1 MADMWICHTLTACEE
16 IGVADRGNY
25 VLLKQFV
32 LPHEVALYDR
42 VYHWLKEER
51 GEKREVRIFAYLSYA
66 DLPGLKLWSL
76 LKIFNRVR
84 RRVKRRVTFVVED
97 PRIRT
102 TKLGDAI
109 QITGRMPLPDF
120 LRILGTSD
128 LYIETSIDEELR
140 LTALD
145 AMLLRVPVAKI
156 LHPRFY
162 GKQDYTED
170 EILIGTSVNKL
181 VELIVEYVNNFDH
194 YHEYFSR
201 TVYEFMKRKRLWDVV
216 KVDFVQTLDEMMF

>member
-1 MADMWICHTLTACEE
+1 ME
-16 IGVADRGNY
+16 
-25 VLLKQFV
+25 
-32 LPHEVALYDR
+32 
-42 VYHWLKEER
+42 
-51 GEKREVRIFAYLSYA
+51 
-66 DLPGLKLWSL
+66 
-76 LKIFNRVR
+76 
-84 RRVKRRVTFVVED
+84 RRVTFVVED
-97 PRIRT
+97 PRIKRT
-102 TKLGDAI
+102 TRLGDAI

-145 AMLLRVPVAKI
+145 AVLLRVPVAKI

-162 GKQDYTED
+162 GRQDYTED
-170 EILIGTSVNKL
+170 EILIGTSADKL
-181 VELIVEYVNNFDH
+181 VELIVEYINNFDH

-201 TVYEFMKRKRLWDVV
+201 TVYEFMKRKQLWDVV